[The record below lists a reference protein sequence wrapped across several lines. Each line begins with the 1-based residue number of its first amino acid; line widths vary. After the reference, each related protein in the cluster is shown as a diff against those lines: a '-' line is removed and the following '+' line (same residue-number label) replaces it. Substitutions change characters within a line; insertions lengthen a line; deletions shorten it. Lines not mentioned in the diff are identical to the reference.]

1 MPSSAL
7 VSLSFVQEGKSNAKP
22 TTTAL
27 PKKFIPDYIMTRY
40 KGRAIKWPAPEASD
54 LKRRSIANFR
64 TKSLCQQ
71 KVWAAEN
78 SPG

>member
-7 VSLSFVQEGKSNAKP
+7 VSLSFVQEDKSNAKP

-27 PKKFIPDYIMTRY
+27 PEKFIPDYIMTRY

-78 SPG
+78 STG